1 MGRDTSGLPLISA
14 HDVLPHSTPDD
25 CWVGINGEIWDLT
38 SFLNEH
44 PGGPSIILKHAGR
57 DATDAF
63 LEVHAMTIIREN
75 IAIENLKG
83 RLDTSTI
90 TPEWTKTPLKSQSA
104 ESVANSKPPLHS
116 LINSYDFERAAAV
129 SASKKAYTFYST
141 ADTDCWTRDA
151 NESML
156 KRIWFRPRVMKDVTH
171 VDTSST
177 MLGLP
182 MSMPLFICPTGVAR
196 LIHPDAEKGLARAA
210 KSTGILEIVSTN
222 SGHPLEEIVQETPGY
237 PFLFQLYLNK
247 EKEKSKEV
255 LLKAE
260 SLGCKAI
267 FLTVD
272 AAGRG
277 KRESDERLKSNDEL
291 PHPVTGKPMKA
302 GGGLTRIM
310 GSYIDQGMT
319 WKDIA
324 WIRSVTSLPI
334 ILKGITSAED
344 AKIAM
349 QYKVDGILLSNHG
362 GRNLDY
368 TPPAILLLLEMHKNC
383 PEVFDTMEVYVDG
396 GFRRGSD
403 IIKALCLGAKAVGIG
418 RSFLYAL
425 HYGTE
430 GVEHLIQLLKSEME
444 GVMKLIG
451 IKDLSEVYPGL
462 VNTADV
468 DHLVP
473 SSPNH
478 PYIKW
483 RARSNL

>member
-1 MGRDTSGLPLISA
+1 M
-14 HDVLPHSTPDD
+14 
-25 CWVGINGEIWDLT
+25 
-38 SFLNEH
+38 
-44 PGGPSIILKHAGR
+44 
-57 DATDAF
+57 
-63 LEVHAMTIIREN
+63 
-75 IAIENLKG
+75 
-83 RLDTSTI
+83 
-90 TPEWTKTPLKSQSA
+90 
-104 ESVANSKPPLHS
+104 
-116 LINSYDFERAAAV
+116 
-129 SASKKAYTFYST
+129 
-141 ADTDCWTRDA
+141 
-151 NESML
+151 
-156 KRIWFRPRVMKDVTH
+156 
-171 VDTSST
+171 
-177 MLGLP
+177 
-182 MSMPLFICPTGVAR
+182 
-196 LIHPDAEKGLARAA
+196 
-210 KSTGILEIVSTN
+210 
-222 SGHPLEEIVQETPGY
+222 
-237 PFLFQLYLNK
+237 
-247 EKEKSKEV
+247 

-362 GRNLDY
+362 GRNMDY

-430 GVEHLIQLLKSEME
+430 GVEHLVQCMFPWPSA
-444 GVMKLIG
+444 
-451 IKDLSEVYPGL
+451 YP
-462 VNTADV
+462 
-468 DHLVP
+468 
-473 SSPNH
+473 S
-478 PYIKW
+478 
-483 RARSNL
+483 